1 MKILRKVDIDCGEYK
16 LNLGTKTYI
25 MGILN
30 VTPDSFSDG
39 GQFNELDM
47 AVKHAKEMLE
57 EGADIIDIG
66 AESTRPGSKEVSAE
80 EELDRL
86 LPIIKKLVVEVKA
99 PLSIDTYKASVADE
113 CLKNGAHM
121 INDVWGLQR
130 DKDMAA
136 VIAKHNVPV
145 TIMHNQIGTEYTTD
159 IVEEICR
166 FLRNSINLALEA
178 GIKPENI
185 ILDPGIGFGK
195 TSGQNM
201 EVMDRLDELNYL
213 GYPVLLG
220 TSRKSMIGK
229 ILDLPP
235 EQRVEGTVATSVMG
249 AIKGVDIVRV
259 HDVVE
264 NYRALKV
271 TDAIVRG
278 NMPWIE

>member
-1 MKILRKVDIDCGEYK
+1 MKILRKVDIECGKYK
-16 LNLGTKTYI
+16 LHLGTKTHI

-39 GQFNELDM
+39 GQFNQLDS
-47 AVKHAKEMLE
+47 AVEHAKLMLD

-66 AESTRPGSKEVSAE
+66 AESTRPGSKEVTAE
-80 EELDRL
+80 EELIRL
-86 LPIIKKLVVEVKA
+86 LPVIERLVSEVPA
-99 PLSIDTYKASVADE
+99 PISVDTYKAEVADE
-113 CLKNGAHM
+113 CLKHGAHM

-130 DKDMAA
+130 DKRMAG
-136 VIAKHNVPV
+136 VIAKHNVPI
-145 TIMHNQIGTEYTTD
+145 TIMHNQIGTEYKTD
-159 IVEEICR
+159 IMEEICR
-166 FLRNSINLALEA
+166 FLRTSINLALDA
-178 GIKPENI
+178 GVKPQNI

-195 TSGQNM
+195 TPSQNM

-235 EQRVEGTVATSVMG
+235 EERVEGTVATSVMG

>member
-1 MKILRKVDIDCGEYK
+1 MKILRKVDIECGKYK

-39 GQFNELDM
+39 GKFNELTN
-47 AVKHAKEMLE
+47 AVEHAKVMLD

-66 AESTRPGSKEVSAE
+66 AESTRPGSKEVTAE
-80 EELDRL
+80 EELSRL
-86 LPIIKKLVVEVKA
+86 LPIIDKLVKEVQA
-99 PLSIDTYKASVADE
+99 PISVDTYKAEVADE
-113 CLKNGAHM
+113 CLKHGAHM

-130 DKDMAA
+130 DRDMAA

-145 TIMHNQIGTEYTTD
+145 TIMHNQIGTEYKTD
-159 IVEEICR
+159 IMEEICR

-235 EQRVEGTVATSVMG
+235 EERVEGTVATSVMG

>member
-39 GQFNELDM
+39 GQFNELDV

-80 EELDRL
+80 QELDRL

-264 NYRALKV
+264 NFRALKV

>member
-39 GQFNELDM
+39 GQFNELDV

-80 EELDRL
+80 QELDRL

>member
-1 MKILRKVDIDCGEYK
+1 MKILRKVDIDCGKYK
-16 LNLGTKTYI
+16 LKLGTKTYI

-39 GQFNELDM
+39 GKFNELDL
-47 AVKHAKEMLE
+47 AVEHAKKMLE

-66 AESTRPGSKEVSAE
+66 AESTRPGSKEVSSE
-80 EELDRL
+80 EELARL
-86 LPIIKKLVVEVKA
+86 LPIVNRLVKEVEA
-99 PLSIDTYKASVADE
+99 PISVDTYKAIVADR
-113 CLKNGAHM
+113 CLESGAHM

-130 DKDMAA
+130 DSDMAG

-145 TIMHNQIGTEYTTD
+145 TIMHNQIGTEYKTD
-159 IVEEICR
+159 IMEEICR
-166 FLRNSINLALEA
+166 FLRNSINIALKA

-195 TSGQNM
+195 TPSQNM

-235 EQRVEGTVATSVMG
+235 EERVEGTVATSVMG